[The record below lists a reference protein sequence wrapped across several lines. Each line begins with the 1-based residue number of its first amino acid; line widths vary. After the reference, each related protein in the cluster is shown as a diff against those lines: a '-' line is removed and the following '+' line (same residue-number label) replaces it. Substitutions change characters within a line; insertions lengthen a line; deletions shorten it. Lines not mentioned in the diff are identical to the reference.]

1 MQAIGGSKL
10 FSLSFFVEQFSVLYS
25 LLDIRPSAPKKR
37 LCLEKASQRVDMDS
51 YPDFDTLAL
60 ATKLKVIVL
69 RKKMNRK
76 QLAKDAE
83 VSPSSLSRI
92 VGGYER
98 FTQDAARD
106 LLLKVSKVLVLK
118 CNATKNEVDTL
129 FELAR
134 NACPTNKTIVLEMKK
149 RKLPYL
155 YRPLDRENGELEA
168 EILDLLENQ

>member
-1 MQAIGGSKL
+1 MA
-10 FSLSFFVEQFSVLYS
+10 
-25 LLDIRPSAPKKR
+25 
-37 LCLEKASQRVDMDS
+37 S

-60 ATKLKVIVL
+60 ATKLKVIF
-69 RKKMNRK
+69 RRPKMSK
-76 QLAKDAE
+76 TQLAKDAH
-83 VSPSSLSRI
+83 VSLSSLSRI

-118 CNATKNEVDTL
+118 CQATKDEVDTL

-134 NACPTNKTIVLEMKK
+134 NASPTNKNIVLEKKK

-155 YRPLDRENGELEA
+155 YRPLERDNGELEA
-168 EILDLLENQ
+168 EILDLLEN

>member
-1 MQAIGGSKL
+1 M
-10 FSLSFFVEQFSVLYS
+10 V
-25 LLDIRPSAPKKR
+25 
-37 LCLEKASQRVDMDS
+37 S

-60 ATKLKVIVL
+60 ATKLKVLVL
-69 RKKMNRK
+69 RRKMNRT
-76 QLAKDAE
+76 QLAKDAD
-83 VSPSSLSRI
+83 VSLSSLSRI

-118 CNATKNEVDTL
+118 CHATKDEVDTL

-134 NACPTNKTIVLEMKK
+134 NARPTHKTIVLEKKK

-155 YRPLDRENGELEA
+155 YRPLDRENGELEV
-168 EILDLLENQ
+168 EILDLLEKR

>member
-1 MQAIGGSKL
+1 MT
-10 FSLSFFVEQFSVLYS
+10 
-25 LLDIRPSAPKKR
+25 
-37 LCLEKASQRVDMDS
+37 S

-69 RKKMNRK
+69 RRKMNK
-76 QLAKDAE
+76 TQLAKDAD
-83 VSPSSLSRI
+83 VSLSSLSRI

-118 CNATKNEVDTL
+118 CEATKDEIDQL

-134 NACPTNKTIVLEMKK
+134 NALPTDKDLLLEKK
-149 RKLPYL
+149 RRKLPYL
-155 YRPLDRENGELEA
+155 YQPLDRENGALEA
-168 EILDLLENQ
+168 EILDLLKNQ